1 MNNLRAAKRNA
12 WLALSAQFLSNFAFI
27 LPIWLLY
34 SVNELHL
41 SAATATVTFMCVW
54 FTGGILEIPTG
65 ALADRLGRKRVFVIG
80 SLLLSI
86 YPVAYALELPLI
98 LLIPCCLLSGLG
110 QALQSGALLPLV
122 HKSYHEAKL
131 GQKAYTAFM
140 SNTQVA
146 GFVSRALSGASGATL
161 YSFHPK
167 LAFFAM
173 SAVAM
178 LSAILGLFLH
188 DEKITEKTATNREHI
203 KKTIILMRRNEVI
216 LSLLVS
222 FVLFS
227 LVGEVIWTGYQLFYE
242 NDGQSA
248 FTIGVLFSGIAV
260 CSAGGAYA
268 IRHLFSR
275 LHPLRLIQMWGVGM
289 LATAILLNQPVL
301 WLRLAAVI
309 PMGIMSG
316 TVIGTLNTVVQQ
328 IIANRYHSTALSVVN
343 LLWYGTYGI
352 GSICVGVLFT
362 IFGIDATRGI
372 LLAWVSIVSVVV
384 LVRARTLSTHAKTYR
399 IQPPDSV
406 LE

>member
-1 MNNLRAAKRNA
+1 MNNARAAKHNA
-12 WLALSAQFLSNFAFI
+12 RLALSAQFLSNFAFI

-41 SAATATVTFMCVW
+41 SAATATVVFMCVW

-65 ALADRLGRKRVFVIG
+65 ALADRLGRKRVFIIG

-122 HKSYHEAKL
+122 HKSYEEAKL

-140 SNTQVA
+140 SNTQMA
-146 GFVSRALSGASGATL
+146 GFISRALSGASGAAL

-173 SAVAM
+173 SVVAM
-178 LSAILGLFLH
+178 FGAILGLFLH

-203 KKTIILMRRNEVI
+203 KKTIALMRHNEVI

-227 LVGEVIWTGYQLFYE
+227 LIGEVIWTGYQLFYE

-248 FTIGVLFSGIAV
+248 FTIGVLFSIVAV
-260 CSAGGAYA
+260 CSAAGAYA
-268 IRHLFSR
+268 IRHLFAK
-275 LHPLRLIQMWGVGM
+275 LHPLRLIQMWGIGM
-289 LATAILLNQPVL
+289 LVTAILLNQPL
-301 WLRLAAVI
+301 IWLRLVAIV

-316 TVIGTLNTVVQQ
+316 TVIGTLNSAVQQ
-328 IIANRYHSTALSVVN
+328 VVANRYHSTALSVVN

-352 GSICVGVLFT
+352 GSVCVGVLFT
-362 IFGIDATRGI
+362 TFGIATTRSI
-372 LLAWVSIVSVVV
+372 LLVWVSVVSVVV
-384 LVRARTLSTHAKTYR
+384 LVRARTLSNRAKAYR
-399 IQPPDSV
+399 IQMPE
-406 LE
+406 LTIE